1 LSDPALPTTEQ
12 AAGPDERYANVWPR
26 LLAFLL
32 DNAICLVVAAFVAGL
47 IPADSYDSDL
57 ATIFALALFTAWF
70 NYFAIAEWRWGK
82 TIGKSALRLDV
93 RAQEGGGP
101 TWNAAAIRN
110 LARLLDLVGIGPVLI
125 ATSPTRQRLGDRFA
139 HTVVVE
145 TRRRRPAAV
154 APAPLPGYA
163 SAPGATTVPP
173 NGPPP
178 FFAPVAPP
186 GAGPSATALLA
197 LPPPPPPPADLSALP
212 PPAPAT
218 AGLAT
223 LPPPSAPAP
232 GQTPVAVA
240 AGPPAPRPEEGVG
253 IPAPTWSIPQ
263 LLLSI
268 PIMIGGLILVGIVI
282 AIIDADAES
291 PAALIAGQALLSL
304 LLGGVALGFASQGSG
319 ALLSRDTF
327 ERLGLRRFK
336 LSGLGLAAAAYVAYI
351 LFVAMIYSPFVQP
364 EQQDIPQDLGVDEST
379 LAAIAGGILIIVF
392 APISEEIFFRGF
404 VYGGIRTRL
413 GLWPAAAI
421 SAVVFGLLHISSG
434 DLSIVPPLV
443 IFGLLLCWLY
453 EYTGSLGPP
462 VVLHMINNAI
472 AFTVITST

>member
-1 LSDPALPTTEQ
+1 LNNPALPPTDQ
-12 AAGPDERYANVWPR
+12 AATPDERYANVWPR

-32 DNAICLVVAAFVAGL
+32 DNAICLVVAAFIVGL
-47 IPADSYDSDL
+47 IPADSYDGDL
-57 ATIFALALFTAWF
+57 ATVFALALFTAWF

-93 RAQEGGGP
+93 RAQTGGGP

-125 ATSPTRQRLGDRFA
+125 AMSPTRQRLGDRFA

-145 TRRRRPAAV
+145 TRRRRAAP
-154 APAPLPGYA
+154 APAPLTAYPP
-163 SAPGATTVPP
+163 APGAATAPST
-173 NGPPP
+173 GPPP

-186 GAGPSATALLA
+186 SAAPSATALLA
-197 LPPPPPPPADLSALP
+197 LPPPPPPPVDLSALP

-218 AGLAT
+218 AGVAT
-223 LPPPSAPAP
+223 LRSPSAHAP
-232 GQTPVAVA
+232 GQAPGAVA
-240 AGPPAPRPEEGVG
+240 AGPPAPKPEEGVG

-268 PIMIGGLILVGIVI
+268 PIMIGGLIVVGIVI
-282 AIIDADAES
+282 ALIDADAES
-291 PAALIAGQALLSL
+291 PAALIAGQALLSV

-319 ALLSRDTF
+319 ALLSRATF

-336 LSGLGLAAAAYVAYI
+336 PSGLGLAAAAYVAYI

-404 VYGGIRTRL
+404 VYGALRTRL

-462 VVLHMINNAI
+462 IVLHTINNAI